1 MTISLSSRGLTVQFG
16 GHVAV
21 DAVSADFRA
30 GELTAIVGPNGAGK
44 TTYFNLL
51 SGQIR
56 PTAGQVLLHGRDI
69 TGAPAAARADMGLG
83 RAFQLTNLFPRL
95 SVLENV
101 RLAVQSHAKAGFNFV
116 GRASRRSDLA
126 TKAYDHLETV
136 GLIERS
142 SQAAASLS
150 HGDKRKLEIALL
162 LAIEPKIMMFD
173 EPTAGM
179 SADDV
184 PLVLDLIHQFKARG
198 DCTILLVEHK
208 LDVIRS
214 LADRIIVLHN
224 GALVADGKPTDVM
237 SLPVVREAYLGI
249 SPVSMEVADVQH

>member
-1 MTISLSSRGLTVQFG
+1 M
-16 GHVAV
+16 
-21 DAVSADFRA
+21 
-30 GELTAIVGPNGAGK
+30 
-44 TTYFNLL
+44 
-51 SGQIR
+51 
-56 PTAGQVLLHGRDI
+56 
-69 TGAPAAARADMGLG
+69 G

-101 RLAVQSHAKAGFNFV
+101 RLAVQSRANAGFNFLQ
-116 GRASRRSDLA
+116 RASQRTDLA
-126 TKAYDHLETV
+126 EKAYHHLHTT
-136 GLIERS
+136 GLHDRAQQS
-142 SQAAASLS
+142 AASLS

-162 LAIEPKIMMFD
+162 LAIEPRILMFD

-184 PLVLDLIHQFKARG
+184 PMVLELIHRLKARG

-224 GALVADGKPTDVM
+224 GALVADGKPADVM
-237 SLPVVREAYLGI
+237 ALPVVREAYLGVR
-249 SPVSMEVADVQH
+249 PVAKEVTDVQH